1 MEVIKKYGLLG
12 ANIAYSF
19 SPDLHNRM
27 FQLNG
32 IDGLYSLIDIPRDEF
47 SLDVLSKSVESFSGF
62 NVTIPY
68 KEAIFGLLD
77 EVDERARRIG
87 AVNTV
92 VSENGKWK
100 GYNTDYD
107 GFMFLFKQLD
117 LREKRSATILGT
129 GGAAKMVYH
138 ALMDLGFDDISV
150 VSRSRECD
158 ETYFKKARCMI
169 YTALESNRKPAN
181 LLVNCTPLGMGS
193 HIEEMPVSRKM
204 LLCHDAVIDL
214 IYNPPETVLMREA
227 SNIGIKVLGG
237 LDMLIVQALEA
248 ESLWTGQRMNTEKN
262 RLMLMGMFR

>member
-19 SPDLHNRM
+19 SPNLHNRM

-32 IDGLYSLIDIPRDEF
+32 IDGFYSLIDIPREEF
-47 SLDVLSKSVESFSGF
+47 SLDVLTEYVRSFSGF

-68 KEAIFGLLD
+68 KEAILGFLD
-77 EVDERARRIG
+77 EVDERARKIG

-92 VSENGKWK
+92 VSEDGKWI

-107 GFMFLFKQLD
+107 GFMFLFNQLD
-117 LREKRSATILGT
+117 LREKRNATILGA
-129 GGAAKMVYH
+129 GGAAKMVYQ

-150 VSRSRECD
+150 VSRSRNCD
-158 ETYFKKARCMI
+158 ETYFKKARCI
-169 YTALESNRKPAN
+169 NYTSLELNRKPVD

-193 HIEEMPVSRKM
+193 HIETMPVSRE
-204 LLCHDAVIDL
+204 LLLHHDAVIDL
-214 IYNPPETVLMREA
+214 IYNPPETMLMREA
-227 SNIGIKVLGG
+227 SKIGIKVLGG

-248 ESLWTGQRMNTEKN
+248 ESLWTGHSMNTEKN